1 MDMKQAG
8 AELGQAQPKLGL
20 WFSPGWNYGLTQA
33 KLFRILL
40 EPGAWSQP
48 FLILFIVVI
57 KSRLASVA
65 WPQYKTKTHDLNLG
79 HDQYM
84 AEDIIPV

>member
-1 MDMKQAG
+1 MCDKQAG

-40 EPGAWSQP
+40 ELGAWSQP
-48 FLILFIVVI
+48 F
-57 KSRLASVA
+57 
-65 WPQYKTKTHDLNLG
+65 
-79 HDQYM
+79 
-84 AEDIIPV
+84 